1 LPGAKIKKNIVA
13 RIVRYGFALDRGVD
27 IAQGAEAFRI
37 ADPLASRTIPVTEPA
52 ESWAL
57 AELGDTKSVNTNA
70 RKENP

>member
-1 LPGAKIKKNIVA
+1 LETVLRSIVVSTL
-13 RIVRYGFALDRGVD
+13 RNVT
-27 IAQGAEAFRI
+27 EASAI